1 MIVAVCTVGMV
12 EMTTYQII
20 NMISMRHLFMP
31 AGRAVSMFAIVPLA
45 LMVGRAAVRI
55 RAPDGDGML
64 VHMTVMHMMHVS
76 IMEIVS
82 MPFVAYRGVT
92 AIRTVHVTVRRMFST
107 LAFLHTASFLTE
119 IH

>member
-12 EMTTYQII
+12 KMTAYQII

-31 AGRAVSMFAIVPLA
+31 AVRAVSMLAIVRLA

-55 RAPDGDGML
+55 RAADGDGML
-64 VHMTVMHMMHVS
+64 VHMTVMHMMQVS
-76 IMEIVS
+76 IMEVVR
-82 MPFVAYRGVT
+82 MPFVADRGVT

-107 LAFLHTASFLTE
+107 LAFLHICILSN
-119 IH
+119 